1 MIFKYKS
8 RSLTGNLINSAEIA
22 KKSSIEIISKKN
34 LKDENISA
42 FIDDLIKYKLCEVE
56 NLFNIE
62 NVKEQSFNYDIKK
75 FLNLTIEDLK
85 IQNLESLLFDDLKK
99 ITFSL
104 SDDQKN
110 QLKSYNE
117 LFGNSIEGISRT
129 LSRVYV
135 KKLFRKPI
143 ALNSKSELLNEFQ
156 DNNSRR
162 WGGGLESI

>member
-1 MIFKYKS
+1 MKSYKTVLS
-8 RSLTGNLINSAEIA
+8 EQIVVNGNIRSENSNIDNNLISE
-22 KKSSIEIISKKN
+22 KII
-34 LKDENISA
+34 KDLEKMVFEYPN
-42 FIDDLIKYKLCEVE
+42 FNYDIKTLF
-56 NLFNIE
+56 FNIFDI
-62 NVKEQSFNYDIKK
+62 KEQSFNYDIKK

-117 LFGNSIEGISRT
+117 LFGSSIEGISRT

-135 KKLFRKPI
+135 K
-143 ALNSKSELLNEFQ
+143 
-156 DNNSRR
+156 
-162 WGGGLESI
+162 